1 MAGREQFNDLLT
13 NNPDPQASSTT
24 VDPDLTSIHSLIPG
38 RSGSPSSNRSISPDL
53 DFVAWARG
61 SFLESP
67 VNPDLTSIHG
77 ISPPMTGQERL
88 KNRLTNKS
96 KSSPSLSYPDIQL
109 PDSNYNLP
117 PPPSSRSQ
125 TPDTQ
130 LINRSPSYGR
140 SNFNFNSP
148 SLSNRHP
155 SGVIYPAGADLAS
168 SGFQDVKA
176 TLRRVESATD
186 VFPLIKS
193 TVVGLLGVIDIVE
206 VRDFNSLL

>member
-1 MAGREQFNDLLT
+1 MARREQFNDLLT

-38 RSGSPSSNRSISPDL
+38 RSGSPSSNLSISPDP
-53 DFVAWARG
+53 DFVAWG
-61 SFLESP
+61 PPP
-67 VNPDLTSIHG
+67 VNPDLTSIHE

-117 PPPSSRSQ
+117 PPPSSRRQ

-140 SNFNFNSP
+140 SNFKFNSP
-148 SLSNRHP
+148 SLSNRHL
-155 SGVIYPAGADLAS
+155 SRVIYPAGADLVS
-168 SGFQDVKA
+168 SGFQDVKT

-186 VFPLIKS
+186 VFPLLRS